1 MAHERVACISRD
13 QAALIF
19 DILLDR
25 QVVMLVVK
33 VRPNAPVLILDV
45 ILEAGALEHFF
56 GHLELQCLEDRLILE
71 ES

>member
-1 MAHERVACISRD
+1 
-13 QAALIF
+13 
-19 DILLDR
+19 
-25 QVVMLVVK
+25 MLVVK